1 MVIIA
6 ASAGAAIYFYF
17 GVSVSEAA
25 TVAVATLT
33 ALAPYNTLSN
43 RIGVG
48 IGRGRARWRE
58 PGVGPDRRRAQRNAP
73 MRRRSQARP
82 SAAPDWRSSPAVLS
96 AAAEDRRQ
104 RKETG

>member
-25 TVAVATLT
+25 TIAVATLT
-33 ALAPYNTLSN
+33 ALALYNTLSN

-48 IGRGRARWRE
+48 IGAWQGRAQHRIGAARPRFCQRQGRTDDRGRKRVTSTER
-58 PGVGPDRRRAQRNAP
+58 
-73 MRRRSQARP
+73 
-82 SAAPDWRSSPAVLS
+82 
-96 AAAEDRRQ
+96 
-104 RKETG
+104 